1 MTSEPAQPPLLLRA
15 RELACERGGRVVCR
29 DQNLALAAGNSI
41 WLRGRNGCGKTSLLR
56 VLAGLAR
63 PAHGDLW
70 QAPRVSS
77 LFIGHQN
84 ALKDE
89 LTVAENQRF
98 LARLCR
104 LERNDAALDQAL
116 KAWGL
121 WSRRHLPARALSQGL
136 RRRLS
141 LSRLSLAE
149 GARLWLLDEPFDA
162 LDDEGVATLGA
173 ALYGHRAL
181 GGACVLSSHL
191 PLGFDRLPQL
201 EHWVEQRGAAA

>member
-1 MTSEPAQPPLLLRA
+1 MTSESGLLLRA
-15 RELACERGGRVVCR
+15 RELACERGGRLVCR
-29 DQNLALAAGNSI
+29 DQSLTLAVGGSV

-63 PAHGDLW
+63 PARGELW
-70 QAPRVSS
+70 LAPQLRS
-77 LFIGHQN
+77 LFVGHQN

-104 LERNDAALDQAL
+104 LERGEAALDQAL
-116 KAWGL
+116 KTWGL

-149 GARLWLLDEPFDA
+149 DARLWLLDEPFDA
-162 LDDEGVATLGA
+162 LDGEGVATLGA
-173 ALYGHRAL
+173 ALYGHRAM

-201 EHWVEQRGAAA
+201 EHWVEARGAGA

>member
-1 MTSEPAQPPLLLRA
+1 MTSEPVLLLRA

-29 DQNLALAAGNSI
+29 DQNLALAAGSSI

-56 VLAGLAR
+56 VLAGLAHPVR
-63 PAHGDLW
+63 GELW
-70 QAPRVSS
+70 QAPRVRS

-104 LERNDAALDQAL
+104 LERSDAALDQAL